1 MKTKEIYSIFGGK
14 KNTPTKKVI
23 NDSTK
28 GRKSEIAKET
38 IKIKKERQSLRAVV
52 AFIATE
58 EAEEAANFRSFFGIP
73 KNANKAKRDAICAII
88 DKQMQN
94 FVITTA
100 IKDGAVINEEA
111 KFPVNKNGKRISD
124 YLDVLK
130 VIRAERETRAK
141 QRTTMCQYLIK
152 ARNASQKRGNYRDA
166 LPVMLDTAK
175 NAPAK
180 YVSTE
185 LTPSF
190 IVVDGVTKYTTADCP
205 TIETLVAK
213 YATQKTEK
221 AK

>member
-1 MKTKEIYSIFGGK
+1 MKTKEIFEIFGGK
-14 KNTPTKKVI
+14 DNTPTKKVI
-23 NDSTK
+23 NASTS
-28 GRKSEIAKET
+28 GRKSEINKET

-52 AFIATE
+52 SFLASE
-58 EAEEAANFRSFFGIP
+58 ESEEAANFRAFFGIP
-73 KNANKAKRDAICAII
+73 KNANKAKRDAICLQI

-94 FVITTA
+94 FVITVA
-100 IKDGAVINEEA
+100 IKEGAVINEEA
-111 KFPVNKNGKRISD
+111 KIPVNKNGKRISD

-141 QRTTMCQYLIK
+141 QRSTMCQYLVK
-152 ARNASQKRGNYRDA
+152 ARNASQKRGNYKEA

-190 IVVDGVTKYTTADCP
+190 IVVDGITKYTTADCP
-205 TIETLVAK
+205 TIESLIAK
-213 YATQKTEK
+213 YATKKSEETK
-221 AK
+221 

>member
-1 MKTKEIYSIFGGK
+1 MKTKEIFEIFGGK
-14 KNTPTKKVI
+14 ENTPTKKVI
-23 NDSTK
+23 NASTS

-38 IKIKKERQSLRAVV
+38 TKIKKERQSLRAVV
-52 AFIATE
+52 AFLATE
-58 EAEEAANFRSFFGIP
+58 ESEEAANFRSFFGIP
-73 KNANKAKRDAICAII
+73 KNANKAKRDSICAQI
-88 DKQMQN
+88 DKQMQH

-100 IKDGAVINEEA
+100 IKEGAVINEEA
-111 KFPVNKNGKRISD
+111 KFPCNKNGKRISD

-141 QRTTMCQYLIK
+141 QRSTLCQYLIK
-152 ARNASQKRGNYRDA
+152 ARKASQKRGNYSEA
-166 LPVMLDTAK
+166 LPVMLETAK

-205 TIETLVAK
+205 TIETLIAK
-213 YATQKTEK
+213 YTTTKSETK
-221 AK
+221 

>member
-14 KNTPTKKVI
+14 ENTPTKKVI
-23 NDSTK
+23 NASTS

-58 EAEEAANFRSFFGIP
+58 ESEEAANFRAFFNIP

-88 DKQMQN
+88 DKQIQN
-94 FVITTA
+94 YVITVA
-100 IKDGAVINEEA
+100 IKEGAVINEEA
-111 KFPVNKNGKRISD
+111 KIPVNKNGKRISD
-124 YLDVLK
+124 FLDVLK
-130 VIRAERETRAK
+130 VIRAEKEIRAK
-141 QRTTMCQYLIK
+141 QRSTMCQYLVK
-152 ARNASQKRGNYRDA
+152 ARNASQKRGNYKEA
-166 LPVMLDTAK
+166 LPVMLETAK

-190 IVVDGVTKYTTADCP
+190 IVVDGVTKYTTTECP
-205 TIETLVAK
+205 TIEALVAK
-213 YATQKTEK
+213 YTTTKSETK
-221 AK
+221 

>member
-14 KNTPTKKVI
+14 ENTPTKKVI

-28 GRKSEIAKET
+28 GRKSEINKET
-38 IKIKKERQSLRAVV
+38 IRIKKERQSLRAVV
-52 AFIATE
+52 AFIASE
-58 EAEEAANFRSFFGIP
+58 ETEEAANFRAFFNIP

-88 DKQMQN
+88 DKQMQYY
-94 FVITTA
+94 VITTA
-100 IKDGAVINEEA
+100 IKEGAVINEEA
-111 KFPVNKNGKRISD
+111 KFSVNKNGKRISD

-130 VIRAERETRAK
+130 VIRSEREIRAK
-141 QRTTMCQYLIK
+141 QRNTMCQYLVK
-152 ARNASQKRGNYRDA
+152 ARNASQKRGNYKEA

-205 TIETLVAK
+205 TIEALIAK
-213 YATQKTEK
+213 YATKKEEIK
-221 AK
+221 

>member
-14 KNTPTKKVI
+14 DNTPTKKVI

-28 GRKSEIAKET
+28 GRKSEINKET

-52 AFIATE
+52 AFLASE
-58 EAEEAANFRSFFGIP
+58 ESEEAANFRAFFNIP

-88 DKQMQN
+88 DKQMQH

-100 IKDGAVINEEA
+100 IKEGAVINEEA

-124 YLDVLK
+124 FLDVLK
-130 VIRAERETRAK
+130 VIRSERETRAK
-141 QRTTMCQYLIK
+141 QRATMCQYLNK
-152 ARNASQKRGNYRDA
+152 ARNASKKRGTYDKA
-166 LPVMLDTAK
+166 LSVMLETAK

-185 LTPSF
+185 LSPSF
-190 IVVDGVTKYTTADCP
+190 IVVDGVTKYTTNEYP
-205 TIETLVAK
+205 TIESLISK
-213 YATQKTEK
+213 YTTKKEETK
-221 AK
+221 